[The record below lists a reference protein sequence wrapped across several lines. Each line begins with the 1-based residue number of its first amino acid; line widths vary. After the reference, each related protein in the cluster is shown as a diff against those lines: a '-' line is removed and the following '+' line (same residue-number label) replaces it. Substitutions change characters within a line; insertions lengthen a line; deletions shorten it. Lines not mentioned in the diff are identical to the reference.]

1 MTAETAREGLS
12 EEGTVHLRAER
23 REPSLRGGRGFQQ
36 EQEALQGS
44 EKQEGL
50 FS

>member
-1 MTAETAREGLS
+1 MKEKTREGLS
-12 EEGTVHLRAER
+12 EEVTAHLRAER
-23 REPSLRGGRGFQQ
+23 REPSLRGGRGSQE